1 MGKYEKEIRLI
12 PFLADISPALADE
25 AERWICVYQYT
36 AGETVRAP
44 DGGCGILLMTDG
56 RAAVYSADSDR
67 DVLLRVLGR
76 GGITGVANLFSD
88 APLASRIVAL
98 TGCTVLFLPE
108 SALRTLFASDSSIMY
123 GYIAFLSE
131 RIRFLNRKIVTLTA
145 GSAERRLAVFLDTI
159 APEDGGTFVI
169 PISMSALAG
178 YLDLGRASLYRAFD
192 TLCADGFVMREGKT
206 IRLLHREGMTAFYL

>member
-88 APLASRIVAL
+88 APLASMHGAFSAGECAAHAICIGQQHHVRIHCVFVG
-98 TGCTVLFLPE
+98 TYP
-108 SALRTLFASDSSIMY
+108 
-123 GYIAFLSE
+123 LSE
-131 RIRFLNRKIVTLTA
+131 
-145 GSAERRLAVFLDTI
+145 
-159 APEDGGTFVI
+159 PEDCNTDGGKRGAAACGVLGHHRAGGWRDICNPDFHVGIGGLSESRTR
-169 PISMSALAG
+169 ISLS
-178 YLDLGRASLYRAFD
+178 
-192 TLCADGFVMREGKT
+192 C
-206 IRLLHREGMTAFYL
+206 I